1 MMELIKPGTR
11 IPFTS
16 YRKIAVIISTAVNLA
31 VLIMLFV
38 KGPNLGVDFAGGTL
52 VQVKFQQK
60 VSIPDIRRALDS
72 LKLGGS
78 VIQDFGQEGSNE
90 YLIRLDK
97 TSVEIG
103 ALGEQIKKALADQ
116 FGAGN
121 FEIRR
126 IESVG
131 PKIGEDL
138 RYRGVMSVIVATIM
152 MGIYIWFRFEL
163 RFGIGA
169 VIALIHDVLVTV
181 GALMLA
187 NYEFDLTIIAAL
199 LTIVGFSVNDTVVV
213 CDRIRENMRK
223 IKRETL
229 EGIINTSINETL
241 SRTILT
247 TSTALMVL
255 FSLYFLGGA
264 VIRPFAFA
272 LLVGFFSGV
281 YSTIFIA
288 SPVILFWEKGAVRRK
303 SVAETAV
310 PKSEVR
316 AKHTS
321 TK

>member
-1 MMELIKPGTR
+1 MEVIKPGTR

-16 YRKIAVIISTAVNLA
+16 YRKIAVILSTVVNLA
-31 VLIMLFV
+31 VLIMLFT
-38 KGPNLGVDFAGGTL
+38 KGPNLGVDFAGGTM
-52 VQVKFQQK
+52 VQLKFQQK
-60 VSIPDIRRALDS
+60 VAIPDIRRAFES
-72 LKLGGS
+72 INLGGS
-78 VIQDFGQEGSNE
+78 VIQDFGQQGANE
-90 YLIRLDK
+90 YLVRLDK
-97 TSVEIG
+97 TSVELG

-116 FGAGN
+116 FGAEK

-169 VIALIHDVLVTV
+169 VISLVHDVLITV

-187 NYEFDLTIIAAL
+187 NYEFDLTIVAAL

-223 IKRETL
+223 IKRESL
-229 EGIINTSINETL
+229 ENIINTSINETL

-247 TSTALMVL
+247 TGTALMVL
-255 FSLYFLGGA
+255 FALYFLGGA

-272 LLVGFFSGV
+272 LLIGFFSGV

-288 SPVILFWEKGAVRRK
+288 SPVILFWEKGARK
-303 SVAETAV
+303 RTPIAESRVQKA
-310 PKSEVR
+310 EVR
-316 AKHTS
+316 AKNTPA
-321 TK
+321 K